1 MKKGSNS
8 MNADTM
14 KLFKQ
19 ACKVMT
25 EAQKDQIKG
34 FRQWEKAQKEAWV
47 LTKIYDLLKT
57 SKRKMAVTDVV
68 VSFKKDYQNIASDCL
83 RDLVRRQ
90 VVYVDGKWNCSL
102 NKEAL

>member
-8 MNADTM
+8 MNEDVM
-14 KLFKQ
+14 KLFKK

-25 EAQKDQIKG
+25 EEQKDKVKG
-34 FRQWEKAQKEAWV
+34 FRQWEKAQREAWV
-47 LTKIYDLLKT
+47 LTKIYALLKT

-68 VSFKKDYQNIASDCL
+68 VSFKKDYQNLASDCL

-90 VVYVDGKWNCSL
+90 VVYVDSKWNCSL
-102 NKEAL
+102 NKDVL